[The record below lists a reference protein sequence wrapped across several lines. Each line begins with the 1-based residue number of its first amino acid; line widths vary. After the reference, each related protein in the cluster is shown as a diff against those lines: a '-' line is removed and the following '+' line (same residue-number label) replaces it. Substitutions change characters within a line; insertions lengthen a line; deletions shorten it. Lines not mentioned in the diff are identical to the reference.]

1 MFFYSRI
8 SSENKTKYGYIK
20 YPLIITKLNI
30 EEEKTIYYLYLN
42 EIWEAGEFIKIPI
55 AYEENYK
62 KTILFKLNKPLLN
75 FTTKEEQENF
85 ESQLEIDFENF
96 ILKY

>member
-1 MFFYSRI
+1 MAYYNPWNCKDNLI
-8 SSENKTKYGYIK
+8 SSTST
-20 YPLIITKLNI
+20 LVLKLNI